1 MHGIQGDTRARSV
14 YMSVDGGAA
23 VAGGEHQSINNN
35 ALIAHSC
42 VSVQGIC
49 NSMRCIVLLG
59 PSGRDAEVPHPHPT
73 PHAAGAI
80 CLLVRAALL
89 DVCNGPEGTASCSA
103 PHMAMACMDAPQG
116 VDCCRWH
123 LAGASQTCSASGFF
137 LCVFQIVFF
146 LTSVP
151 GSLSDLKA
159 DLMLPRGRDAL
170 GKRLVGLLDFRPTR
184 LAVPGKTRAA
194 HWSVMLIRGPLVQ
207 GGS

>member
-1 MHGIQGDTRARSV
+1 MSLSVCRPCNIISDPVVTHMHGIQGDTRARSV

-89 DVCNGPEGTASCSA
+89 DVCNGPEGTASCA
-103 PHMAMACMDAPQG
+103 AAHMP
-116 VDCCRWH
+116 WH
-123 LAGASQTCSASGFF
+123 AWMRRRAWT
-137 LCVFQIVFF
+137 V
-146 LTSVP
+146 
-151 GSLSDLKA
+151 A
-159 DLMLPRGRDAL
+159 DGISPERR
-170 GKRLVGLLDFRPTR
+170 R
-184 LAVPGKTRAA
+184 LAVQRV
-194 HWSVMLIRGPLVQ
+194 SFCMCVCSR
-207 GGS
+207 